1 GFTAKAITRPEAT
14 AGPIKRKCNPEKV
27 SAAIS
32 PGFFSASFS
41 SVFAVLLEGFWASFS
56 LRPGLPGGG
65 SCFLLS
71 GGCCW
76 FCAARQVFEMDVN
89 AAKTMRMELKV
100 RKNDRYELTE
110 TPFHRGKPRRPD
122 TT

>member
-1 GFTAKAITRPEAT
+1 
-14 AGPIKRKCNPEKV
+14 
-27 SAAIS
+27 
-32 PGFFSASFS
+32 
-41 SVFAVLLEGFWASFS
+41 
-56 LRPGLPGGG
+56 
-65 SCFLLS
+65 
-71 GGCCW
+71 
-76 FCAARQVFEMDVN
+76 VFEMDVN

>member
-1 GFTAKAITRPEAT
+1 MQSGESIGSHLARLFFGLFLFGFRRLTRRLL
-14 AGPIKRKCNPEKV
+14 GL
-27 SAAIS
+27 
-32 PGFFSASFS
+32 FLLAS
-41 SVFAVLLEGFWASFS
+41 
-56 LRPGLPGGG
+56 GLPGGG